1 MPSAPLTQRQ
11 ITWARR
17 WMTLVVIG
25 LFVFIIGIYPDLIG
39 MNRSRVIGFVQ
50 MGVWLTGLGV
60 LLLGSFLAVRV
71 VRNGRPMSL
80 RAEVGTRLIA
90 SGYVVSAA
98 ASLADFLAIG
108 SHRLPW
114 VYLGPLQVAGL
125 AGGVIISLVGV
136 LLYWPRTPRPPVEPE
151 PA

>member
-1 MPSAPLTQRQ
+1 MPSSLTPRQ

-17 WMTLVVIG
+17 WMTLVILG
-25 LFVFIIGIYPDLIG
+25 LLVFVVGINPDLIG
-39 MNRSRVIGFVQ
+39 MNRSRVIGFIQ
-50 MGVWLTGLGV
+50 MGVWLSGLGL
-60 LLLGSFLAVRV
+60 LLLGAVLTVRV

-90 SGYVVSAA
+90 TGYVISAA

-125 AGGVIISLVGV
+125 AGGVVISLLGV
-136 LLYWPRTPRPPVEPE
+136 LLYWPRTPKPPTEPE
-151 PA
+151 SA

>member
-1 MPSAPLTQRQ
+1 MPSSLTPRQ

-17 WMTLVVIG
+17 WMTLVILG
-25 LFVFIIGIYPDLIG
+25 LLVFLVGINPDLIG
-39 MNRSRVIGFVQ
+39 MNRSRVIGFIQ
-50 MGVWLTGLGV
+50 MGVWLSGLGL
-60 LLLGSFLAVRV
+60 LLLGAFLTVRV

-90 SGYVVSAA
+90 TGYVISSA

-125 AGGVIISLVGV
+125 AGGVVVSLLGV
-136 LLYWPRTPRPPVEPE
+136 LLYWPRTPRPPAEPE
-151 PA
+151 AA

>member
-1 MPSAPLTQRQ
+1 MPSSLTPRQ

-17 WMTLVVIG
+17 WMTLVVLG
-25 LFVFIIGIYPDLIG
+25 LLVFIVGINPDLIG
-39 MNRSRVIGFVQ
+39 MNRSRVIGFIQ
-50 MGVWLTGLGV
+50 MGVWLSGLGAV
-60 LLLGSFLAVRV
+60 LLGAFLTVRV

-90 SGYVVSAA
+90 TGYVISAA

-125 AGGVIISLVGV
+125 AGGVLLSLLGV
-136 LLYWPRTPRPPVEPE
+136 LLYWPRTPRPPREPE
-151 PA
+151 AA

>member
-1 MPSAPLTQRQ
+1 MPSSLTPRQ

-17 WMTLVVIG
+17 WMTLVILGLLVFVIG
-25 LFVFIIGIYPDLIG
+25 INPDLIG
-39 MNRSRVIGFVQ
+39 MNRSRVIGFIQ
-50 MGVWLTGLGV
+50 MGMWLSGLGV
-60 LLLGSFLAVRV
+60 LLLGAALTVRV

-90 SGYVVSAA
+90 TGYVISAA

-125 AGGVIISLVGV
+125 AGGVMVSLLGV
-136 LLYWPRTPRPPVEPE
+136 LLYWPRTPRPPTEPE

>member
-1 MPSAPLTQRQ
+1 MPSSLTPRQ

-17 WMTLVVIG
+17 WMTLVVLG
-25 LFVFIIGIYPDLIG
+25 LLVFLIGIDPDLIG
-39 MNRSRVIGFVQ
+39 MNRSRVIGFIQ
-50 MGVWLTGLGV
+50 MGVWLGGLGV
-60 LLLGSFLAVRV
+60 LLLGAFLAVRV

-90 SGYVVSAA
+90 TGYVISAA

-125 AGGVIISLVGV
+125 AGGVMISLLGV
-136 LLYWPRTPRPPVEPE
+136 LLYWPRTPKPPAEPE
-151 PA
+151 SA

>member
-1 MPSAPLTQRQ
+1 MPSSLTPRQ
-11 ITWARR
+11 IAWARR
-17 WMTLVVIG
+17 WMTLVILG
-25 LFVFIIGIYPDLIG
+25 LLVFVVGINPDLIG

-50 MGVWLTGLGV
+50 MGVWLSGLGV
-60 LLLGSFLAVRV
+60 LLLGAVLTVRV

-90 SGYVVSAA
+90 TGYVISAA

-125 AGGVIISLVGV
+125 AGGVVISLLGV
-136 LLYWPRTPRPPVEPE
+136 LLYWPRTPKPPSEPE
-151 PA
+151 SA

>member
-1 MPSAPLTQRQ
+1 MPSSLTPRQ

-17 WMTLVVIG
+17 WMTLVVLG
-25 LFVFIIGIYPDLIG
+25 LLVFLVGIHPDLIG
-39 MNRSRVIGFVQ
+39 MNRSRVIGFIQ
-50 MGVWLTGLGV
+50 MGVWLGGLGV
-60 LLLGSFLAVRV
+60 LLLGAFLAVRV

-90 SGYVVSAA
+90 TGYVISAA

-125 AGGVIISLVGV
+125 AGGVMISLLGV
-136 LLYWPRTPRPPVEPE
+136 LLYWPRTPKPPAEPE
-151 PA
+151 SA

>member
-1 MPSAPLTQRQ
+1 MPSSLTPRQ

-17 WMTLVVIG
+17 WMTLVILG
-25 LFVFIIGIYPDLIG
+25 LLVFLVGINPDLIG
-39 MNRSRVIGFVQ
+39 MNRSRVIGFIQ
-50 MGVWLTGLGV
+50 MGVWLSGLGV
-60 LLLGSFLAVRV
+60 LLLGAVLTVRV

-90 SGYVVSAA
+90 TGYVISAA

-125 AGGVIISLVGV
+125 AGGVLVSLLGV
-136 LLYWPRTPRPPVEPE
+136 LLYWPRTPKPPAEPE
-151 PA
+151 AA

>member
-1 MPSAPLTQRQ
+1 MPSSLTPRQ

-17 WMTLVVIG
+17 WMTLVVLG
-25 LFVFIIGIYPDLIG
+25 LLVFIVGINPDLIG
-39 MNRSRVIGFVQ
+39 MNRSRVIGFIQ
-50 MGVWLTGLGV
+50 MGVWLSGLGV
-60 LLLGSFLAVRV
+60 LLLGAVLTVRV

-90 SGYVVSAA
+90 TGYVISAA

-125 AGGVIISLVGV
+125 AGGVMVSLLGV
-136 LLYWPRTPRPPVEPE
+136 LLYWPRTPKSPAEPE
-151 PA
+151 AA

>member
-1 MPSAPLTQRQ
+1 MPSSLTPRQ

-17 WMTLVVIG
+17 WMTLVILG
-25 LFVFIIGIYPDLIG
+25 LLVFLVGINPDLIG
-39 MNRSRVIGFVQ
+39 MNRSRVIGFIQ
-50 MGVWLTGLGV
+50 MGVWLSGLGL
-60 LLLGSFLAVRV
+60 LLLGAFLTVRV

-90 SGYVVSAA
+90 TGYVISST

-125 AGGVIISLVGV
+125 AGGVVVSLLGV
-136 LLYWPRTPRPPVEPE
+136 LLYWPRTPRPPAEPE
-151 PA
+151 AA

>member
-1 MPSAPLTQRQ
+1 MPSSLTPRQ

-17 WMTLVVIG
+17 WMTLVILG
-25 LFVFIIGIYPDLIG
+25 LLVFVVGINPDLIG
-39 MNRSRVIGFVQ
+39 MNRSRVIGFIQ
-50 MGVWLTGLGV
+50 MGVWLSGLGL
-60 LLLGSFLAVRV
+60 LLLGAVLTVRV

-90 SGYVVSAA
+90 TGYVISAA

-125 AGGVIISLVGV
+125 AGGVVISLLGV
-136 LLYWPRTPRPPVEPE
+136 LLYWPRTPKPPAEPE
-151 PA
+151 SA

>member
-1 MPSAPLTQRQ
+1 MPSSLTPRQ

-17 WMTLVVIG
+17 WMTLVVLG
-25 LFVFIIGIYPDLIG
+25 LLVFVVGINPDLIG
-39 MNRSRVIGFVQ
+39 MNRSRVIGFIQ
-50 MGVWLTGLGV
+50 MGVWLSGLGV
-60 LLLGSFLAVRV
+60 LLLGAVLTVRV

-90 SGYVVSAA
+90 TGYVISAA

-125 AGGVIISLVGV
+125 AGGVLVSLLGV
-136 LLYWPRTPRPPVEPE
+136 LLYWPRTPRPSTEPDT
-151 PA
+151 A

>member
-1 MPSAPLTQRQ
+1 MPSSLTPRQ

-17 WMTLVVIG
+17 WMTLVILG
-25 LFVFIIGIYPDLIG
+25 LLVFVVGINPDLIG
-39 MNRSRVIGFVQ
+39 MNRSRVIGFIQ
-50 MGVWLTGLGV
+50 MGVWLSGLGV
-60 LLLGSFLAVRV
+60 LLLGAVLTVRV

-90 SGYVVSAA
+90 TGYVISAA

-125 AGGVIISLVGV
+125 AGGVVISLLGV
-136 LLYWPRTPRPPVEPE
+136 LLYWPRTPKPPAEPE
-151 PA
+151 SA

>member
-1 MPSAPLTQRQ
+1 MPSSLTPRQ

-17 WMTLVVIG
+17 WMTLVILGLLVFVIG
-25 LFVFIIGIYPDLIG
+25 INPDLIG
-39 MNRSRVIGFVQ
+39 MNRSRVIGFIQ
-50 MGVWLTGLGV
+50 MGMWLSGLGV
-60 LLLGSFLAVRV
+60 LLLGAVLTVRV

-90 SGYVVSAA
+90 TGYVISAA

-125 AGGVIISLVGV
+125 AGGVVVSLLGV
-136 LLYWPRTPRPPVEPE
+136 LLYWPRTPRPPTEPE
-151 PA
+151 AA

>member
-1 MPSAPLTQRQ
+1 MPSSLTPRQ

-17 WMTLVVIG
+17 WMTLVILGLLVFVIG
-25 LFVFIIGIYPDLIG
+25 INPDLIG
-39 MNRSRVIGFVQ
+39 MNRSRVIGFIQ
-50 MGVWLTGLGV
+50 MGVWLSGLGV
-60 LLLGSFLAVRV
+60 LLLGAALTVRV

-90 SGYVVSAA
+90 TGYVISAA

-125 AGGVIISLVGV
+125 AGGVMVSLLGV
-136 LLYWPRTPRPPVEPE
+136 LLYWPRTPRPPTEPE

>member
-1 MPSAPLTQRQ
+1 MPSSLTPRQ

-17 WMTLVVIG
+17 WMTLVILG
-25 LFVFIIGIYPDLIG
+25 LLVFVVGINPDLIG
-39 MNRSRVIGFVQ
+39 MNRSRVIGFIQ
-50 MGVWLTGLGV
+50 MGVWLSGLGV
-60 LLLGSFLAVRV
+60 LLLGAALTVRV

-90 SGYVVSAA
+90 TGYVISAA

-125 AGGVIISLVGV
+125 AGGVVISLLGV
-136 LLYWPRTPRPPVEPE
+136 LLYWPRTPKPPSEPE
-151 PA
+151 SA

>member
-1 MPSAPLTQRQ
+1 MPSSLTPRQ

-17 WMTLVVIG
+17 WMTLVILG
-25 LFVFIIGIYPDLIG
+25 LLVFVVGINPDLIG
-39 MNRSRVIGFVQ
+39 MNRSRVIGFIQ
-50 MGVWLTGLGV
+50 MGVWLAGLGV
-60 LLLGSFLAVRV
+60 LLLGAFLTVRV

-90 SGYVVSAA
+90 TGYVISAA

-125 AGGVIISLVGV
+125 AGGVVVSLLGV
-136 LLYWPRTPRPPVEPE
+136 LLYWPRAPKPPTEPE
-151 PA
+151 AA

>member
-1 MPSAPLTQRQ
+1 MPSSLTPRQ

-17 WMTLVVIG
+17 WMTLVILGMLV
-25 LFVFIIGIYPDLIG
+25 FVVGINPDLIG
-39 MNRSRVIGFVQ
+39 MNRSRVIGFIQ
-50 MGVWLTGLGV
+50 MGVWLSGLGL
-60 LLLGSFLAVRV
+60 LLLGAVLTVRV

-90 SGYVVSAA
+90 TGYVISAA

-125 AGGVIISLVGV
+125 AGGVVISLLGV
-136 LLYWPRTPRPPVEPE
+136 LLYWPRTPKPPAEPE
-151 PA
+151 SA

>member
-1 MPSAPLTQRQ
+1 MPSSLTPRQ

-17 WMTLVVIG
+17 WMTLVILG
-25 LFVFIIGIYPDLIG
+25 LVVFLVGINPDLIG
-39 MNRSRVIGFVQ
+39 MNRSRVIGFIQ
-50 MGVWLTGLGV
+50 MGVWLSGLGL
-60 LLLGSFLAVRV
+60 LLLGAFLTVRV

-90 SGYVVSAA
+90 TGYVISSA

-108 SHRLPW
+108 SHTLPW

-125 AGGVIISLVGV
+125 AGGVIVSLLGV
-136 LLYWPRTPRPPVEPE
+136 LLYWPRTPRPPAEPE
-151 PA
+151 TA

>member
-1 MPSAPLTQRQ
+1 MPSSLTPRQ

-17 WMTLVVIG
+17 WMTLVILG
-25 LFVFIIGIYPDLIG
+25 LLVFLVGINPDLIG
-39 MNRSRVIGFVQ
+39 MNRSRVIGFIQ
-50 MGVWLTGLGV
+50 MGVWLSGLGL
-60 LLLGSFLAVRV
+60 LLLGAFLTVRV

-90 SGYVVSAA
+90 TGYVISAA

-108 SHRLPW
+108 SHHLPW

-125 AGGVIISLVGV
+125 AGGVVVSLLGV
-136 LLYWPRTPRPPVEPE
+136 LLYWPRTPRPPAEPE
-151 PA
+151 AA

>member
-1 MPSAPLTQRQ
+1 MPSSLTPRQ

-17 WMTLVVIG
+17 WMTFVILGLLV
-25 LFVFIIGIYPDLIG
+25 FVIGIYPDLIG
-39 MNRSRVIGFVQ
+39 MNRSRVIGFIQ
-50 MGVWLTGLGV
+50 MGVWLAGLG
-60 LLLGSFLAVRV
+60 LLLMGAFLTVRV

-90 SGYVVSAA
+90 TGYVISAA

-125 AGGVIISLVGV
+125 AGGVVVSLLGV
-136 LLYWPRTPRPPVEPE
+136 LLYWPRTPRPPTEPE
-151 PA
+151 AA